1 MIRQKSSTQV
11 SQGQLDDTA
20 DKYITYITDGATRM
34 QALISDLLTYSRVGR
49 GNLTLEQTALSTVL
63 EQTLGDLS
71 ITIEENS
78 AVIIAGPL
86 PTVQVNAQQMGQLF
100 LNLIGNGIKFRSEA
114 TPKIEVK
121 AELHECEWLIA
132 VRDNGIGIKPQY
144 SQRIFEIFQRL
155 HSREKYPG
163 TGIGLAICR
172 KIVERHGGR
181 IWMESKLGQSTTFYF
196 TLPAFSF

>member
-1 MIRQKSSTQV
+1 
-11 SQGQLDDTA
+11 
-20 DKYITYITDGATRM
+20 
-34 QALISDLLTYSRVGR
+34 
-49 GNLTLEQTALSTVL
+49 LEQTALSTVL

-132 VRDNGIGIKPQY
+132 VRDNG
-144 SQRIFEIFQRL
+144 F
-155 HSREKYPG
+155 SR
-163 TGIGLAICR
+163 
-172 KIVERHGGR
+172 
-181 IWMESKLGQSTTFYF
+181 
-196 TLPAFSF
+196 FSNDCIAGKSIRVQELV